1 MAIRPISP
9 HKRPSY
15 FMVFQN
21 METIF
26 FISREQIT
34 KNQSSADFFS
44 LIGFKNNSHIAYT
57 AGFNF

>member
-9 HKRPSY
+9 HERPSY
-15 FMVFQN
+15 FMPGISEYGN
-21 METIF
+21 DIF
-26 FISREQIT
+26 YFEGT
-34 KNQSSADFFS
+34 DNEKPK